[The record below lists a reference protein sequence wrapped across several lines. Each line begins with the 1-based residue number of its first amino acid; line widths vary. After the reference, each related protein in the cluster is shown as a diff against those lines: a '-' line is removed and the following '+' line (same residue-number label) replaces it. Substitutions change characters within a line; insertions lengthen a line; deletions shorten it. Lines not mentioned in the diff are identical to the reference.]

1 MLKEKVIVELKK
13 PKCFATCM
21 FLRFSGRARA
31 KALKGQFCRISRVKC
46 PPKGYD
52 VDFPKKCPLFRIKRA
67 YRYIPAQCDERI
79 RPTHALLH
87 GKICPP
93 FPPQIIDTPEMHRC
107 WPFPIEKTK
116 KQKRSKK

>member
-46 PPKGYD
+46 PQKAMMWISPKN
-52 VDFPKKCPLFRIKRA
+52 A
-67 YRYIPAQCDERI
+67 
-79 RPTHALLH
+79 
-87 GKICPP
+87 
-93 FPPQIIDTPEMHRC
+93 RC
-107 WPFPIEKTK
+107 LE
-116 KQKRSKK
+116 